1 MQWREGAIER
11 RCKQWKKNT
20 MKRRCN
26 EEICNEYN
34 VQEREDEIKGRCNE
48 D

>member
-1 MQWREGAIER
+1 MQYREDASNE
-11 RCKQWKKNT
+11 KKDT

-26 EEICNEYN
+26 EERCNEYN